1 MFLFLL
7 INILLWRK
15 LKNYTSGE
23 DLYDFLILL
32 PVSMDQMTSLNWF
45 LLDPEHFC

>member
-15 LKNYTSGE
+15 LKNHTSGE
-23 DLYDFLILL
+23 DLYDFLILP
-32 PVSMDQMTSLNWF
+32 PVFMDQVTSLKWF
-45 LLDPEHFC
+45 FFDPEHFC